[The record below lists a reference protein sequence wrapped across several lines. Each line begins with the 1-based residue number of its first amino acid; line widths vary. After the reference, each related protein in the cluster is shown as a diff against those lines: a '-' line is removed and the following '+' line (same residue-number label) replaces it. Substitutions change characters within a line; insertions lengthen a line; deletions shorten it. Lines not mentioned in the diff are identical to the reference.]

1 MSKILLKTFDIRE
14 GEGLRAS
21 LMFAYIFFIVAALM
35 IIKPVRNSLFLS
47 ELGITQLPYVYVL
60 VALFAA
66 LVASVYS
73 KFAKKARLNRL
84 VLNTLLIVIANLF
97 IFWIFFHIG
106 YRMGWFL
113 YLFYIWVTVFGVIST
128 SQFWLL
134 AGYIFNTREAR
145 RLFGFVGTG
154 AISGGIF
161 GGYLTSYLANVFGSE
176 NLILFCIGFLLI
188 CVLILVKV
196 WGSTARQNYLER
208 LRQYRRLRQVDIT
221 DNPVK
226 IILNSRHL
234 LYLSGI
240 IGVGVIVATMVDYQ
254 FSAVASSTIA
264 DEDRLTAF
272 FGFWLSTLSVASL
285 IFQLF
290 LTSRILKY
298 FGVGVS
304 LFFLPIGILIGAA
317 AVLFSPAL
325 WSAIMVKVSDGSF
338 KHSINKAG
346 TELLSLPIPAGI
358 KNKVKTFIDVFVDN
372 LAKGLGGVLLLV
384 LTILLN
390 FPVQLISLVIIALIA
405 IWIYLTVR
413 VKNEYVNSFRLAIE
427 KRTIDIEEQPINLHD
442 ASILDSI
449 VKVLSEDNE
458 RQILYVL
465 DFIENVDDEQV
476 TQNFRRLV
484 HHPSKEIRSKVLRMV
499 RGHAE
504 VDFSSE
510 AQSLVEDESQE
521 VRTEAIG
528 YLCKHSEDPI
538 KALKSFLSHRDYRI
552 QGAALMCAAKES
564 MENKEFGS
572 TLGLKGYLD
581 EMLRST
587 EMGEGN
593 GSREIFV
600 KLNAAKIIGTLKD
613 PDLYPIL
620 HKLLES
626 ETVEVVQAAVTSA
639 GQTRETEFIP
649 ILVSYLNN
657 KTVRKFASS
666 ALAEFGE
673 EIIDDLIEHLTDP
686 GENRNIRTSI
696 PKVLAL
702 VDSQKSVNILVS
714 NLDQS
719 DLRIRYEIIK
729 ALNRLKTHYP
739 ILKFDEKQVEEGILI
754 ETKDYLKMITILY
767 TTGKYDTIKSGD
779 SLKKGENNIEAA
791 RQLLINALEEKLD
804 NNLERIF
811 RLLGL
816 KFQPEDMFNAYM
828 GITSSRSHLRANAV
842 EFLDNV
848 LNSHLKKFII
858 PIVETSSVNLL
869 IDQSQELFGF
879 DVPSEP
885 ECFTQLL
892 EGNDNWLKVCSMYL
906 MSELHETQCISGIE
920 NLLNDSDPI
929 VMETAEFALTKL
941 GRLN

>member
-1 MSKILLKTFDIRE
+1 MNKFLQKTFDIRE
-14 GEGLRAS
+14 DEGLRAS
-21 LMFAYIFFIVAALM
+21 LMFAYIFFVIAALM

-47 ELGITQLPYVYVL
+47 ELGISQLPFVYVL

-73 KFAKKARLNRL
+73 KFTKRARLNRL
-84 VLNTLLIVIANLF
+84 ILNTLLIVISNLF
-97 IFWIFFHIG
+97 LFWILFNIG
-106 YRMGWFL
+106 YRTGWFL
-113 YLFYIWVTVFGVIST
+113 YLFYIWVTIFGVIST

-134 AGYIFNTREAR
+134 AGYIFNSREAR
-145 RLFGFVGTG
+145 RLFGFIGTG

-176 NLILFCIGFLLI
+176 NLILFCIGFLFV
-188 CVLILVKV
+188 CVFILVKV
-196 WGSTARQNYLER
+196 WGSTARQSYLER
-208 LRQYRRLRQVDIT
+208 LRQYRRSKQVDFS

-226 IILNSRHL
+226 IILKSRHL

-240 IGVGVIVATMVDYQ
+240 IGVGVIVANMVDYQ

-290 LTSRILKY
+290 LTSRILKS

-304 LFFLPIGILIGAA
+304 LFFLPIGILVGAA

-325 WSAIMVKVSDGSF
+325 WSAIMVKVSEGSF

-390 FPVQLISLVIIALIA
+390 FSVQLISLVIIALIA
-405 IWIYLTVR
+405 VWIYLTIR

-427 KRTIDIEEQPINLHD
+427 KRTIDLEEQSINLHD

-458 RQILYVL
+458 KQILYVM

-484 HHPSKEIRSKVLRMV
+484 HHPSKEIRAKVLHMI
-499 RGHAE
+499 RGHEE
-504 VDFSSE
+504 VDFTSE
-510 AQSLVEDESQE
+510 AQSLIEDDSQE

-528 YLCKHSEDPI
+528 YLCQRSENPI
-538 KALKSFLSHRDYRI
+538 ETLQAFLSHRDYRI

-564 MENKEFGS
+564 IENRDS
-572 TLGLKGYLD
+572 LSDLDLKAYLD

-587 EMGEGN
+587 EKGEGN
-593 GSREIFV
+593 GSREIFI
-600 KLNAAKIIGTLKD
+600 KLNAARIIGTLKD
-613 PDLYPIL
+613 PVLYPIL
-620 HKLLES
+620 HNLLES
-626 ETVEVVQAAVTSA
+626 DSEEVVQAAVTSA

-649 ILVSYLNN
+649 ILVSYLNS
-657 KTVRKFASS
+657 KTARKFASA

-673 EIIDDLIEHLTDP
+673 EIIDDLVEHLTDP

-714 NLDQS
+714 NLGQS

-729 ALNRLKTHYP
+729 ALNRLKTNYP
-739 ILKFDEKQVEEGILI
+739 VLKFDEKQVEEGILT
-754 ETKDYLKMITILY
+754 ETKDYLKMI
-767 TTGKYDTIKSGD
+767 K
-779 SLKKGENNIEAA
+779 E
-791 RQLLINALEEKLD
+791 
-804 NNLERIF
+804 
-811 RLLGL
+811 
-816 KFQPEDMFNAYM
+816 
-828 GITSSRSHLRANAV
+828 
-842 EFLDNV
+842 
-848 LNSHLKKFII
+848 
-858 PIVETSSVNLL
+858 
-869 IDQSQELFGF
+869 
-879 DVPSEP
+879 
-885 ECFTQLL
+885 
-892 EGNDNWLKVCSMYL
+892 
-906 MSELHETQCISGIE
+906 
-920 NLLNDSDPI
+920 
-929 VMETAEFALTKL
+929 
-941 GRLN
+941 